1 MYAVI
6 SPAKKLDFDHE
17 VPVKKSTK
25 PRYQKQAADLIKIL
39 RKCSKSEVSSLMKL
53 SDSLTELNVKRYS
66 DFDLNADSHTGKQAI
81 FCFAGDTYKG
91 LEPYE
96 LDRKT
101 IEYAQDHLG
110 ILSGLY
116 GLIRPL
122 DSIQPYRLEMGTKLK
137 CGDSKNLYQYW
148 GDLITKELN
157 KKLKDEKF
165 LVNLASQ
172 EYFGVV
178 QADQLKGEV
187 VTPVFKENKN
197 GNLKVVGLY
206 AKKAR
211 GMMARYI
218 LKNRIENIEGLK
230 DFDLEGYK
238 FNKELSSTHELVFSR

>member
-6 SPAKKLDFDHE
+6 SPAKKLDFDQQA
-17 VPVKKSTK
+17 PIKKSTK
-25 PRYQKQAADLIKIL
+25 PRYQKQASELIKVL
-39 RKCSKSEVSSLMKL
+39 RKRSKAEVASLMKL
-53 SDSLTELNVKRYS
+53 SEPLSELNVQRYK
-66 DFDLNADSHTGKQAI
+66 DFDLNADARTGKQAI

-91 LEPYE
+91 LEAYE
-96 LDRKT
+96 LDEKSV
-101 IEYAQDHLG
+101 EYAQDHLG

-137 CGDSKNLYQYW
+137 CGDSQNLYQFW
-148 GDLITKELN
+148 GELITKELN
-157 KKLKDEKF
+157 KKLKDEKV

-178 QADQLKGEV
+178 QTDELKGEV
-187 VTPVFKENKN
+187 VTPIFKEKKN
-197 GNLKVVGLY
+197 GAYKVIGLY

-218 LKNRIENIEGLK
+218 VQNKIEEVDELKK
-230 DFDLEGYK
+230 FDYEGYK
-238 FNKELSSTHELVFSR
+238 FNSKLSTGNELVFTR